1 MHVSTTTAQTPKFRL
16 LLPDYR
22 RRGLLPLLVRE
33 STLLVREST
42 LVSKITRKH
51 NELSSACKAAAQLR
65 DVRSAFRPAGVHEAD
80 RSHEFVAAIVTTPNV
95 LDPAR

>member
-1 MHVSTTTAQTPKFRL
+1 MTLLNARFHDHSTNTEVPVIIAGSSPARL
-16 LLPDYR
+16 VAI
-22 RRGLLPLLVRE
+22 LVRE
-33 STLLVREST
+33 STP
-42 LVSKITRKH
+42 VSKITRKH

>member
-33 STLLVREST
+33 STA
-42 LVSKITRKH
+42 VSKITRKH

>member
-22 RRGLLPLLVRE
+22 RRGLLP
-33 STLLVREST
+33 LLVREST

-80 RSHEFVAAIVTTPNV
+80 RSHEFVAAIATTPNV

>member
-33 STLLVREST
+33 STP
-42 LVSKITRKH
+42 VSKITRKH